1 MTCLSSASAKA
12 ELCEAFC
19 RQVPLIIFSI
29 LQEKTGFVKRGVGG
43 GCPYRG
49 CGGSVWDRGALSSQ
63 LCFLQRPHPSVICF
77 ANATMVYGGFAWI
90 ASNSPP
96 DCSTLGKGRQEVV
109 RCSQRCTN
117 LSAPLAKGGEVSGGH
132 FGQIQCAI
140 AHIDSSVS
148 RRLTGGWRRRGQL
161 YLNDSAACH
170 APRIRPFGAPMV
182 YGGCAW
188 IKSNSS
194 PDRSPPGGKAL
205 YGVPPKGL
213 FPKTCQEIFES
224 CTFAYNFGPCS
235 AKGKRRFFV

>member
-1 MTCLSSASAKA
+1 MFLS
-12 ELCEAFC
+12 
-19 RQVPLIIFSI
+19 SI

-43 GCPYRG
+43 GVPIMGVGDRFGTGELYRHS
-49 CGGSVWDRGALSSQ
+49 CAFCNVPTLPSFASQ
-63 LCFLQRPHPSVICF
+63 
-77 ANATMVYGGFAWI
+77 M
-90 ASNSPP
+90 PP
-96 DCSTLGKGRQEVV
+96 PLGKGRQEVV

-117 LSAPLAKGGEVSGGH
+117 LSAPLAKGVEVSGGH

-194 PDRSPPGGKAL
+194 PDPSPPGGKAL

-213 FPKTCQEIFES
+213 FRRIFQEIFES